1 VTRGFARTFLVA
13 LLASS
18 ASLAQQPTT
27 APPPATAPSAAPSV
41 VVVADPFDDETENAK
56 LRARVYEV
64 ARERGLTPD
73 SKADVQRSAETS
85 GVLAQ
90 GKVSSDPGDLEKLR
104 VALAASMLIRVS
116 RDPSGIRVQLV
127 RVGGVTEKVVA
138 SAEGVGPATAELLGG
153 KAAPPPA
160 AASVPVAN
168 PMGPSSAGTITA
180 SPDEEP
186 ERDLRDPKQLALA
199 WENRGGVRFSY
210 GVRAVLAGL
219 MIPDVQ
225 YASGNP
231 ETGELDVGKTTT
243 YGLGGGVGVT
253 LSMMYLPMPD
263 SRSEAKSWAAF
274 RLGVGLDATGFYQR
288 PPAGYSYKLENGVV
302 VSKDTKYDN
311 KAYIFGVIPF
321 QAGVHFGFGE
331 YRLPTLWRGLVL
343 GIAYSPSVILW
354 MDVDKD
360 QDAIESR
367 FNWAG
372 VEVSL
377 DIAKIEVDSGSQPQI
392 RLSALLLPKVADDLP
407 WYGSVGIGMVW
418 Y

>member
-1 VTRGFARTFLVA
+1 
-13 LLASS
+13 
-18 ASLAQQPTT
+18 
-27 APPPATAPSAAPSV
+27 V

-64 ARERGLTPD
+64 ARERGLTAD
-73 SKADVQRSAETS
+73 SKADVQKSAETS
-85 GVLAQ
+85 GTLKQ
-90 GKVSSDPGDLEKLR
+90 GKVSSEPGDLEKLR
-104 VALAASMLIRVS
+104 LALAASMLIRVS
-116 RDPSGIRVQLV
+116 RDPGGMKVQLV

-138 SAEGVGPATAELLGG
+138 SAEGVGPAAAELLGG
-153 KAAPPPA
+153 KAAPAPA
-160 AASVPVAN
+160 ASEPVQN
-168 PMGPSSAGTITA
+168 PLGPTSAGTITA

-225 YASGNP
+225 YSSQNP
-231 ETGELDVGKTTT
+231 ETGNLDVGKTTT
-243 YGLGGGVGVT
+243 YGLGAGVGVT

-263 SRSEAKSWAAF
+263 SRSDAKSWAAY
-274 RLGVGLDATGFYQR
+274 RLGVGLDATGFYLR
-288 PPAGYSYKLENGVV
+288 PPRGYTYKVVNGLVE
-302 VSKDTKYDN
+302 SKDTKYDN
-311 KAYIFGVIPF
+311 KAYVFGVIPF

-343 GIAYSPSVILW
+343 GIAYSPSVLLW

-372 VEVSL
+372 VEASL

-392 RLSALLLPKVADDLP
+392 RLSALILPKVADDLP
-407 WYGSVGIGMVW
+407 WYGSVGIGVVW